1 MAVGVTAGYKVFR
14 VIVYVLLGFVA
25 ILCIVPMINI
35 LAISFSEQGEVAK
48 GNVFFWPKDFT
59 LDSYR
64 VMFRERSFLRAFG
77 VSTLRVLVGTT
88 INIGLT
94 LLMAYPLSKSAKLL
108 PGRNVFMWAMVFVM
122 LFNGGLVP
130 TFMLVRSLGLI
141 DSFWALILP
150 MAVPMFS
157 VILIMN
163 FIRSLPPSL
172 EEAAL
177 IDGAGYGQVL
187 WRVVIPLSMPAIA
200 TITLLS
206 AVGHWNEYFSGLIYL
221 NHSSKYPLQTFLY
234 TMTAQRDINNLEQA
248 LAFAKVSD
256 RTLISAQIF
265 VAMIPILA
273 VYPFLQRHFVK
284 GIVLGSVKG

>member
-1 MAVGVTAGYKVFR
+1 MAVGVSTGYKVFR
-14 VIVYVLLGFVA
+14 GFVYTGLGLVA
-25 ILCIVPMINI
+25 LLCILPMVNI

-48 GNVFFWPKDFT
+48 GNVFFWPRDFT
-59 LDSYR
+59 VDSYR
-64 VMFRERSFLRAFG
+64 VMFREGAFLRAFG
-77 VSTLRVLVGTT
+77 VSTMRVLVGTSL
-88 INIGLT
+88 NIVLT
-94 LLMAYPLSKSAKLL
+94 LLMAYPLSKTAKIL
-108 PGRNVFMWAMVFVM
+108 PGRNIFMWAMVFVM

-130 TFMLVRSLGLI
+130 TFMLVRSLGLV
-141 DSFWALILP
+141 DRFWALVLP
-150 MAVPMFS
+150 AAVPMFS

-172 EEAAL
+172 EEAAM
-177 IDGAGYGQVL
+177 IDGAGYGQVML
-187 WRVVIPLSMPAIA
+187 MVVVPLSMPAIA

-206 AVGHWNEYFSGLIYL
+206 AVGHWNEYFSGLIYM
-221 NHSSKYPLQTFLY
+221 NRSSNYPLQTFLY

-265 VAMIPILA
+265 VAMIPILL
-273 VYPFLQRHFVK
+273 VYPFLQKHFVK